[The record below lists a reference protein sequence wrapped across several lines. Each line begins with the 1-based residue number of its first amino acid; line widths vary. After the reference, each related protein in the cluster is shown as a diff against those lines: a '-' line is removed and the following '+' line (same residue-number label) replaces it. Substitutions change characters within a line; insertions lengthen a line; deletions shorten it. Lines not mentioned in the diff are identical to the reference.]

1 MFKTDSRMIVPIVG
15 NSKLFKAREQN
26 KTGREKS
33 WKGEFQAQKNR
44 LPAVTTLLLIALII
58 LEFIFLVRM
67 RCCLKTGREKSWKGP
82 GAGLEPAQP

>member
-58 LEFIFLVRM
+58 LEFIFLV
-67 RCCLKTGREKSWKGP
+67 P
-82 GAGLEPAQP
+82 GAGLEPAQPSAEGF